1 MKERNAIICIDDEP
15 IILASLVEQLER
27 YFGSAYVY
35 EEAESAEEAF
45 EIIEDLE
52 DEEIEIEIIVC
63 DWLMPGMKGDEFL
76 LKMDLKYPR
85 TAKVLLT
92 GQADEKSVY
101 ELRQVA
107 DKFATVYKPW
117 DKDELINTIKSQLK
131 WVDK

>member
-1 MKERNAIICIDDEP
+1 MENKTVILCIDDEP

-27 YFGSAYVY
+27 YFGQEYLY

-45 EIIEDLE
+45 EIIEDFE
-52 DEEIEIEIIVC
+52 DDEIDIDVIVC

-92 GQADEKSVY
+92 GQADEQSVFK
-101 ELRQVA
+101 LRQEA
-107 DKFATVYKPW
+107 DKFAIVHKPW
-117 DKDELINTIKSQLK
+117 DKEELINAIKSQLNNE
-131 WVDK
+131 